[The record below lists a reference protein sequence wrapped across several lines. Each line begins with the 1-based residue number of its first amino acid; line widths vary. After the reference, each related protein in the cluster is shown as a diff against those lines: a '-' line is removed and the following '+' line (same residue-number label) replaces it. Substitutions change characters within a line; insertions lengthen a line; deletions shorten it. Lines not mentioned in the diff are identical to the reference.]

1 MAREPNKMA
10 CEPNKMACAPNKDSD
25 QSGHAPSLIRVFGVR
40 MKKACCLATLLVHN
54 EDSDQTGGCPG
65 WSESSLGAHVSLLIL
80 SRGVSCN
87 FRLGL
92 DYVDL
97 YLIHS
102 PYGGDNVATYK
113 QMMEFQ
119 KQGLIR

>member
-1 MAREPNKMA
+1 MYF
-10 CEPNKMACAPNKDSD
+10 
-25 QSGHAPSLIRVFGVR
+25 L
-40 MKKACCLATLLVHN
+40 T
-54 EDSDQTGGCPG
+54 
-65 WSESSLGAHVSLLIL
+65 
-80 SRGVSCN
+80 

-92 DYVDL
+92 EYVDL